1 VANSKQQNN
10 IILTDIT
17 NNINVSAMKKEVKI
31 AIVAIV
37 GIMLLFFGMTFLKG
51 LDLFSSN
58 KLYKIRFSDISG
70 LSTSTPIY
78 ADGYKVGVIKDIHY
92 DFSKQ
97 GEILADVGI
106 NEAMPIPQ
114 GTRAE
119 IASDLL
125 GNVQVKLIRPALS
138 AATLAEG
145 GIIDGTISDN
155 ALGSVKS
162 MVPDIQKMLPKLDS
176 ILYNVNRLLQDPAL
190 AASLHNVSTITS
202 GLTTST
208 RQLNVL
214 LAQLN
219 GEMPVLTQKVNT
231 VLDNTNGTM
240 VSAKGAVANADK
252 MLANLNSQVE
262 KTDIAA
268 TMQKLDKT
276 MANLQTLTDKLNS
289 RDGSLGLLMNDRALY
304 DNLTRTMRDADSL
317 MVDLRKHP
325 KRYVH
330 FSVFGRKDK

>member
-1 VANSKQQNN
+1 
-10 IILTDIT
+10 
-17 NNINVSAMKKEVKI
+17 MKKEVKI

-190 AASLHNVSTITS
+190 AA
-202 GLTTST
+202 
-208 RQLNVL
+208 
-214 LAQLN
+214 AQREYN
-219 GEMPVLTQKVNT
+219 HFRTDHIYAPAQRAA
-231 VLDNTNGTM
+231 GT
-240 VSAKGAVANADK
+240 A
-252 MLANLNSQVE
+252 Q
-262 KTDIAA
+262 
-268 TMQKLDKT
+268 
-276 MANLQTLTDKLNS
+276 
-289 RDGSLGLLMNDRALY
+289 R
-304 DNLTRTMRDADSL
+304 RDACAHAEGQHRS
-317 MVDLRKHP
+317 RQH
-325 KRYVH
+325 KRHYGVGKRCRGQCRQDACQ
-330 FSVFGRKDK
+330 SEQPGRKDRHCSHDAEARQDDGQPSDPHRQAQQPRRFAGTADERPRSV

>member
-1 VANSKQQNN
+1 
-10 IILTDIT
+10 
-17 NNINVSAMKKEVKI
+17 MKKEVKI

-176 ILYNVNRLLQDPAL
+176 
-190 AASLHNVSTITS
+190 
-202 GLTTST
+202 TTAPS
-208 RQLNVL
+208 
-214 LAQLN
+214 
-219 GEMPVLTQKVNT
+219 
-231 VLDNTNGTM
+231 
-240 VSAKGAVANADK
+240 
-252 MLANLNSQVE
+252 
-262 KTDIAA
+262 A
-268 TMQKLDKT
+268 TMLWAQ
-276 MANLQTLTDKLNS
+276 
-289 RDGSLGLLMNDRALY
+289 
-304 DNLTRTMRDADSL
+304 
-317 MVDLRKHP
+317 
-325 KRYVH
+325 
-330 FSVFGRKDK
+330 